1 MFGFLTDAI
10 DNALDVA
17 DRVMSGEDVSRRQ
30 LAKLASDTVATV
42 AGAALVSEGVE
53 LLQELL
59 SEGER

>member
-1 MFGFLTDAI
+1 
-10 DNALDVA
+10 
-17 DRVMSGEDVSRRQ
+17 MSGEDVSRRQ